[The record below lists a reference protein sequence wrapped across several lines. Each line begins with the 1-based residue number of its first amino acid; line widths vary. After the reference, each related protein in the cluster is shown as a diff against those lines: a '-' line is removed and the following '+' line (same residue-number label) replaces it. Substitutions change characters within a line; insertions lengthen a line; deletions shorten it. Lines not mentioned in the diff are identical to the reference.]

1 MICDSPRQ
9 PSGPFPRPWC
19 PCLQWSQRSPS
30 TLALHRHWPEIIP
43 AATSVRAS
51 HSPPCRDPSGSQLQ
65 AARRQCTRPAQGRFT
80 HTRKLAHCVETRK
93 RSHDY
98 CQGVLGTCRRT
109 LGAEGC
115 TQKVTV
121 PLSHISANS
130 TSRAVR
136 ARQTP
141 AHLLQLGGYLHVRMD
156 KIMKGNEPQRRRATS
171 RMSLEQRERGERG
184 REASFPLWSRAQ

>member
-1 MICDSPRQ
+1 MKEFSLQLIKSNNQVVICDSPRQ

-80 HTRKLAHCVETRK
+80 HTRKLAHCVESRK

-98 CQGVLGTCRRT
+98 CQEVLGTCRRT

-121 PLSHISANS
+121 PPLTHLSKFHKPSGQGALNTRSSSPPTPRIFTRENGQDNERK
-130 TSRAVR
+130 RA
-136 ARQTP
+136 AAP
-141 AHLLQLGGYLHVRMD
+141 ACNFKD
-156 KIMKGNEPQRRRATS
+156 EP
-171 RMSLEQRERGERG
+171 
-184 REASFPLWSRAQ
+184 